1 VHQLSSRAEH
11 HARHARAAG
20 LRRLPPLSLSTS
32 RRALARAEIL
42 TAAAE
47 LFRARGYRAATLE
60 ELARRLGMSKK
71 TLYGHFRSKE
81 DLLAAI
87 FHRTMTLVEVGL
99 ATIRAS
105 RAAPAEQ
112 LREVIRHQVRTVVAE
127 QDFLTV
133 FFAEEANLPAR
144 LRRSIVGRKA
154 RYDRAI
160 QTIVARAGRRSRL
173 TAPPRLVVFGL
184 LGMSNWVHRWY
195 DPRGEWNAKFI
206 ADAFI
211 GLLEHGYRVTAEG
224 NRGEVGRRLA
234 ALQTEIRALRPLL
247 EKHAEGDIASARWGR
262 AETHPAITARARC
275 LRGAGRG
282 FLRRRRRR

>member
-1 VHQLSSRAEH
+1 VHQLSSRAER

-20 LRRLPPLSLSTS
+20 LRRLPPLSLRTS
-32 RRALARAEIL
+32 RRALAKAEIL

-60 ELARRLGMSKK
+60 DLARRLGMSKK

-99 ATIRAS
+99 ASIRAS

-133 FFAEEANLPAR
+133 FFAEEASLPAR
-144 LRRSIVGRKA
+144 LRRAIVRRKA
-154 RYDRAI
+154 RYDHAVQAI
-160 QTIVARAGRRSRL
+160 VRRCGRL
-173 TAPPRLVVFGL
+173 AVHPRLVVFAL
-184 LGMSNWVHRWY
+184 LGMSTWTHRWY
-195 DPRGEWNAKFI
+195 DPRGKWDADFI
-206 ADAFI
+206 AEAFI
-211 GLLEHGYRVTAEG
+211 ALIERGYHSTAKGDDRDFVRRLDELNAQIRDLGPLLQKYERSR
-224 NRGEVGRRLA
+224 RGER
-234 ALQTEIRALRPLL
+234 
-247 EKHAEGDIASARWGR
+247 
-262 AETHPAITARARC
+262 
-275 LRGAGRG
+275 
-282 FLRRRRRR
+282 

>member
-1 VHQLSSRAEH
+1 VHQLSPRAER

-20 LRRLPPLSLSTS
+20 LRRLPPLSLRTS
-32 RRALARAEIL
+32 RRALARTEIL

-87 FHRTMTLVEVGL
+87 FHRTMSLVEVGL

-133 FFAEEANLPAR
+133 FFAEEASLPMR
-144 LRRSIVGRKA
+144 LRRAIVRRKA
-154 RYDRAI
+154 RYDHAVQAI
-160 QTIVARAGRRSRL
+160 VRRCGRL
-173 TAPPRLVVFGL
+173 AVQPRLVVFAL
-184 LGMSNWVHRWY
+184 LGMSNWTHKWY
-195 DPRGEWNAKFI
+195 DPHGAWDAEVI

-211 GLLEHGYRVTAEG
+211 ALIERGYLRAHEPSRRDLILRV
-224 NRGEVGRRLA
+224 A
-234 ALQTEIRALRPLL
+234 ALQADVRGLRAAL
-247 EKHAEGDIASARWGR
+247 ERAARGR
-262 AETHPAITARARC
+262 A
-275 LRGAGRG
+275 
-282 FLRRRRRR
+282 